1 MDMPDTVE
9 SGVTDSYRNALRDA
23 MAYDKGMDEI
33 KFAKEHM
40 SARSRSQVERMA
52 SKLSRKNPSWTT
64 VEVSFLRRKYGPDF
78 NNKLANDIAMGKAD
92 KILVEYARTRLYPYM
107 RKYSPGGGA

>member
-40 SARSRSQVERMA
+40 SARSRSQVDRMA
-52 SKLSRKNPSWTT
+52 AKLSRK
-64 VEVSFLRRKYGPDF
+64 
-78 NNKLANDIAMGKAD
+78 
-92 KILVEYARTRLYPYM
+92 TRHGRPWRY
-107 RKYSPGGGA
+107 RFEKEIRS

>member
-40 SARSRSQVERMA
+40 SARSRSQVDRMA
-52 SKLSRKNPSWTT
+52 AKKYLGRTRHGQPWEVAFFRKC
-64 VEVSFLRRKYGPDF
+64 GPDF
-78 NNKLANDIAMGKAD
+78 NNKLANDIAMGKANS
-92 KILVEYARTRLYPYM
+92 ILIR
-107 RKYSPGGGA
+107 